1 MNKSKVILTIFIII
15 ISFFLISCD
24 EVTSPFAVISIEKV
38 GQNLE
43 GYIYEIKFV
52 DNNSYQFIVPFGTDG
67 ENGLTP
73 RIGTNGN
80 WWIGEEDTGI
90 FAQGPQ
96 GEQGNSGVNGENGLT
111 PRIGANGNWWIGTVD
126 TGVKAQGSSGT
137 DGKDGI
143 TPHIGENGHWWI
155 GDTDTGL
162 FAGEPD
168 VIKQTGEFEF
178 AVNSDGES
186 YYLIKYTGKDRYI
199 SIPKTHKGYPVTE
212 IGKEAFKDNTII
224 ETLIT
229 NNVKKIEDDAF
240 NGATNLK
247 EVNLTKAESIGT
259 KAFYN
264 CSSLTNVFIPNT
276 VTSIGYSTFDG
287 CSSLKSVIIPNS
299 VTSIGGSLFRDCGI
313 LIIYAETSSKLSG
326 WDDNWNISRRFV
338 YWGVKEYDT
347 LNDIDYA
354 RLSDDKIIIRGFNPN
369 SLTTDFVLPDT
380 INTYQVTAIQSFA
393 FYNCYSLTSVI
404 IPNSVTS
411 IDIGT
416 FMNCSSLTSITIPN
430 SVTSIGNQAF
440 YYCYSLTSVIRKA
453 LDKGGFD
460 NVTCVSVIT

>member
-111 PRIGANGNWWIGTVD
+111 PRIGANGNWWIGEEDTGISAQGPQGEQGNSGVNGENGLTPRIGANGNWWIGTVD

-137 DGKDGI
+137 EGKDGI

-199 SIPKTHKGYPVTE
+199 SIPKTYKGYPVTE

-354 RLSDDKIIIRGFNPN
+354 SISANGCTKFN
-369 SLTTDFVLPDT
+369 
-380 INTYQVTAIQSFA
+380 
-393 FYNCYSLTSVI
+393 
-404 IPNSVTS
+404 
-411 IDIGT
+411 
-416 FMNCSSLTSITIPN
+416 
-430 SVTSIGNQAF
+430 
-440 YYCYSLTSVIRKA
+440 
-453 LDKGGFD
+453 
-460 NVTCVSVIT
+460 

>member
-1 MNKSKVILTIFIII
+1 M
-15 ISFFLISCD
+15 
-24 EVTSPFAVISIEKV
+24 
-38 GQNLE
+38 
-43 GYIYEIKFV
+43 
-52 DNNSYQFIVPFGTDG
+52 
-67 ENGLTP
+67 
-73 RIGTNGN
+73 
-80 WWIGEEDTGI
+80 
-90 FAQGPQ
+90 
-96 GEQGNSGVNGENGLT
+96 
-111 PRIGANGNWWIGTVD
+111 
-126 TGVKAQGSSGT
+126 
-137 DGKDGI
+137 
-143 TPHIGENGHWWI
+143 
-155 GDTDTGL
+155 

-354 RLSDDKIIIRGFNPN
+354 RLSDGKIIIRGFNPN
-369 SLTTDFVLPDT
+369 SLITDFVLPDT

-440 YYCYSLTSVIRKA
+440 YYCYSLTSVTIPNSVTSIGYYAFRDCSS
-453 LDKGGFD
+453 LTSIIIPNGVTNIGGAIFSGCSSLTSITIPNSVTRIEGYAFD
-460 NVTCVSVIT
+460 GCSSLTSIFIPNSVTRIENYTFRNCNSLTIYAEASSKPSEWSSDWNCSNRPVYWGAKR